1 MDNDQ
6 KKHRLERLMSGYAA
20 AGLPLTSQ
28 RRALL
33 EVLSGRDDHPTVDQ
47 IYGELAETIP
57 EVSRTTVYR
66 SLEALANLGLLHRVE
81 HPGSAVRFDPNREPH
96 HHFLCSECGSLSD
109 LEKDALG
116 GTAHLAYQGQYEL
129 QVEEISVLVRGR
141 CHVCVEVA

>member
-1 MDNDQ
+1 MDSDQ
-6 KKHRLERLMSGYAA
+6 KKHRLERLTSGYAA

-66 SLEALANLGLLHRVE
+66 SLEVLANLGLLHRVE

-96 HHFLCSECGSLSD
+96 HHFLCSVCGSLTD

-116 GTAHLAYQGQYEL
+116 GTANLAYQGQIEL

-141 CHVCVEVA
+141 CHGCAEVA